1 MNETSACNKFE
12 IHFSSLNSRQL
23 AVPTLFNLIVMTR
36 NVSSNILV
44 IYILY
49 KTKQIA
55 NVTFKLIF
63 MLSTLYVLTGVFVQ
77 NLFLLAS
84 YEKDCLIQRPYR
96 TLSTFF
102 VHLSGYVIAVLDI
115 DRHIRIKYHTKSK
128 SVWTTKVVITLLF
141 IECLVAIFQTVML
154 EVGLYCSRG
163 QIGLIVYDVIDVI
176 ISMIMFLQIQTFRA
190 LYALRSALS
199 VRSVARGTKIVTK
212 LSVRITFMLYLF
224 AAPHVIVMNYL
235 RRVILD
241 NFVGNE
247 ISIFEFI
254 YSLSIIFVD
263 VNSPANALLFLTTN
277 LKRKRFLRT

>member
-1 MNETSACNKFE
+1 MKKKKKMNETSACNKFE

-96 TLSTFF
+96 TLYIFCTF
-102 VHLSGYVIAVLDI
+102 VRL
-115 DRHIRIKYHTKSK
+115 
-128 SVWTTKVVITLLF
+128 
-141 IECLVAIFQTVML
+141 CNC
-154 EVGLYCSRG
+154 CSW
-163 QIGLIVYDVIDVI
+163 Y
-176 ISMIMFLQIQTFRA
+176 
-190 LYALRSALS
+190 
-199 VRSVARGTKIVTK
+199 
-212 LSVRITFMLYLF
+212 
-224 AAPHVIVMNYL
+224 
-235 RRVILD
+235 
-241 NFVGNE
+241 
-247 ISIFEFI
+247 
-254 YSLSIIFVD
+254 
-263 VNSPANALLFLTTN
+263 
-277 LKRKRFLRT
+277 